1 MTGWSGEEGLIRG
14 QQQNQVRTKVRVIL
28 SLVST
33 NAITGFTRKSSISTR
48 KEKRLKEKEILKMR
62 REAGE

>member
-14 QQQNQVRTKVRVIL
+14 QQNQVRTKVRVIL
-28 SLVST
+28 SLVSI

>member
-14 QQQNQVRTKVRVIL
+14 QQNQVRTKVRVIL
-28 SLVST
+28 SLVSI

-48 KEKRLKEKEILKMR
+48 KEKRLKEREI
-62 REAGE
+62 

>member
-14 QQQNQVRTKVRVIL
+14 QQNQVRTKVRVIL

-33 NAITGFTRKSSISTR
+33 PSSPGSR
-48 KEKRLKEKEILKMR
+48 GKAVLALEKRRGSR
-62 REAGE
+62 REKF